1 MILYYIIFGKVDISA
16 ILVAIFGFAVNFGV
30 YVSEMMRTGIDAV
43 DKGQIEAAHAI
54 GFTKA
59 KTFWKIT
66 FPQAARHFLPV
77 FKGEFISMVKMTSVV
92 GYIAIQD
99 LTKVSDII
107 CSRTLEAF
115 FPLIATAVIYF
126 LVANVLTMLLTRLEI
141 MLGPVDLLRLS
152 RQEAYDEGMRLL
164 NTVGLAEKALSYP
177 DELSGGQKQRVA
189 IARALAMK
197 PEIILF
203 DEPTSALDPT
213 MVSEVLAVIRSLARE
228 GLTMMIVTHEM
239 KFARDV
245 STRIFYMDE
254 GGIYE
259 DGPPGQ
265 IFDNPQ
271 RERTRSFV
279 KRLKTFEREITSS
292 TFDFIE
298 VSTGIEEFGRRQ
310 LLSQR
315 QVNNLALVFEELCV
329 QTLLSQGGEVLP
341 LRFSA
346 SVSELDGSCEAAI
359 FYSGPAMDLFTEHAN
374 ELSVRMV
381 LGLTKEHAWSG
392 ENGNHIALVL

>member
-1 MILYYIIFGKVDISA
+1 MISIQHLKKAYPNVTPFSDVNVNIGKGEVVSIIGPSGTGKSTLLRCLNLLETPTAGRIIVDGKDITA
-16 ILVAIFGFAVNFGV
+16 KGADIFAVRRKMGMVFQSFNLFSHLTV
-30 YVSEMMRTGIDAV
+30 
-43 DKGQIEAAHAI
+43 IE
-54 GFTKA
+54 
-59 KTFWKIT
+59 
-66 FPQAARHFLPV
+66 
-77 FKGEFISMVKMTSVV
+77 
-92 GYIAIQD
+92 
-99 LTKVSDII
+99 
-107 CSRTLEAF
+107 
-115 FPLIATAVIYF
+115 
-126 LVANVLTMLLTRLEI
+126 NI
-141 MLGPVDLLRLS
+141 MLGPVDLLKLS
-152 RQEAYDEGMRLL
+152 RQEAYEKGMHLL
-164 NTVGLAEKALSYP
+164 ATVGLAQKALSYP

-189 IARALAMK
+189 IARALAMN

-213 MVSEVLAVIRSLARE
+213 MVSEVLAVIRALARE

-245 STRIFYMDE
+245 STRVLYMDE

-259 DGPPGQ
+259 DGPPEQ

-271 RERTRSFV
+271 RERTRGFV

-292 TFDFIE
+292 AFDFIE

-315 QVNNLALVFEELCV
+315 QVNNLQLVFEELCV
-329 QTLLSQGGEVLP
+329 QILLDQKSVLP

-359 FYSGPAMDLFTEHAN
+359 CYSGPPFDLFTERSD

-381 LGLTKEHAWSG
+381 LGLTKEHTWSG
-392 ENGNHIALVL
+392 ENGNHITLVL

>member
-1 MILYYIIFGKVDISA
+1 MISIQHLKKVYPNVTPFSDVNVYIEKGEVISIIGPSGTGKSTLLRCLNLLETPTSGEIIVEGEAITAKGADISA
-16 ILVAIFGFAVNFGV
+16 VRRKMGMVFQSFNLFSHLTV
-30 YVSEMMRTGIDAV
+30 
-43 DKGQIEAAHAI
+43 IE
-54 GFTKA
+54 
-59 KTFWKIT
+59 
-66 FPQAARHFLPV
+66 
-77 FKGEFISMVKMTSVV
+77 
-92 GYIAIQD
+92 
-99 LTKVSDII
+99 
-107 CSRTLEAF
+107 
-115 FPLIATAVIYF
+115 
-126 LVANVLTMLLTRLEI
+126 NI

-315 QVNNLALVFEELCV
+315 QVNNLALVFEELWV

>member
-1 MILYYIIFGKVDISA
+1 MITIQHLKKAYPNVTPFYDVNLEINKGEVISIIGPSGTGKSTLLRCLNLLELPTTGDIIVDGETITAKGADISA
-16 ILVAIFGFAVNFGV
+16 VRRKMGMVFQSFNLFSHLTV
-30 YVSEMMRTGIDAV
+30 
-43 DKGQIEAAHAI
+43 IE
-54 GFTKA
+54 
-59 KTFWKIT
+59 
-66 FPQAARHFLPV
+66 
-77 FKGEFISMVKMTSVV
+77 
-92 GYIAIQD
+92 
-99 LTKVSDII
+99 
-107 CSRTLEAF
+107 
-115 FPLIATAVIYF
+115 
-126 LVANVLTMLLTRLEI
+126 NI
-141 MLGPVDLLRLS
+141 MLGPLDLLKLP

-164 NTVGLAEKALSYP
+164 ATVGLAEKALNYP

-245 STRIFYMDE
+245 STRVLYMDE

-259 DGPPGQ
+259 DGPPQQ

-271 RERTRSFV
+271 RERTRAFV
-279 KRLKTFEREITSS
+279 KRLKTFEREIQSS

-298 VSTGIEEFGRRQ
+298 VSTGIEEFGRKQ
-310 LLSQR
+310 LLPQR
-315 QVNNLALVFEELCV
+315 QINNLQLVFEELCV
-329 QTLLSQGGEVLP
+329 QTLLGMGDQVLP

-346 SVSELDGSCEAAI
+346 SISELDGSCEATI
-359 FYSGPAMDLFTEHAN
+359 LYNGPLIDLFTEQAN

-381 LGLTKEHAWSG
+381 IGLTKEHIWNG
-392 ENGNHIALVL
+392 ENGNHITLVL